1 MRILLLLFCFLLFSV
16 SCSDKNKIP
25 KGVLSPVKMQ
35 AVLTDILVADVLNNE
50 RILKDTALKLPAEN
64 ASYFQKIFQLHHI
77 SKKDFDKSY
86 NFYLK
91 RPDLFKVILDS
102 ISSVVNRRNE
112 NLTKGTDTLKNK
124 PHGDYLKK
132 TSRPSGG
139 QQ

>member
-1 MRILLLLFCFLLFSV
+1 MRALLIFLCLLLLFV

-25 KGVLSPVKMQ
+25 KGVLPPAKMQ

-50 RILKDTALKLPAEN
+50 RILKDTALKLAVEN
-64 ASYFQKIFQLHHI
+64 AAYFQKIFQLHHI
-77 SKKDFDKSY
+77 SKKEFDKSY

-91 RPDLFKVILDS
+91 RPDLFKVISDS
-102 ISSVVNRRNE
+102 INSVVNRRNDH
-112 NLTKGTDTLKNK
+112 LTIGTDTLKNK

-132 TSRPSGG
+132 TSRPPGN